1 MFTQSTTYERSAFE
15 SDISASAASTRIMF
29 LIAAAALSYAPGLTP
44 PAVSSRVSAVSMKG
58 FDQEVRDV
66 AFAAVSWQL

>member
-1 MFTQSTTYERSAFE
+1 M
-15 SDISASAASTRIMF
+15 I